1 MLAFLA
7 AAALAA
13 GAAWFAYFQPEIPG
27 MKSSSPSQQTPQ
39 SASKTEAPR
48 IDNLQFIKLFN
59 PTAQGIV
66 MTEKGIQGETL
77 AVRLAEAI
85 VTEFLKQ
92 LAPGASDAPRLLGV
106 YRDKNNVLYV
116 DVSGS
121 LRAAAAGDARKEHD
135 LIKALVLSLNSNISA
150 LHDVRLLI
158 DGKESDTLAG
168 HVSLSGSLR
177 QLAQEAGP
185 AAGGKK

>member
-1 MLAFLA
+1 MLSLLA
-7 AAALAA
+7 VALAA
-13 GAAWFAYFQPEIPG
+13 GAAWFAYFQLEIPG
-27 MKSSSPSQQTPQ
+27 MKASSPPPQTPQ
-39 SASKTEAPR
+39 SASRTDAPR
-48 IDNLQFIKLFN
+48 TDNLQFIKLFN
-59 PTAQGIV
+59 PTPQGIV

-85 VTEFLKQ
+85 VAEFLKQ
-92 LAPGASDAPRLLGV
+92 LPPGASDAPRLLGV

-150 LHDVRLLI
+150 LHDVRLLV

-168 HVSLSGSLR
+168 HVSLSGPLR
-177 QLAQEAGP
+177 QLAQETGP